1 VRGACR
7 HHAAVIRN
15 ACIHLNGEQPL
26 LADLFDLPA
35 TSDLALRCTNL
46 RTMNGKRP
54 VFADDSASVF
64 YFPYLH
70 IRFVEIPP
78 SAMAGGDRG
87 APMDEFIPT
96 QIGDGRVPDDP
107 ELDVELEIDEDF
119 LRRVREA

>member
-1 VRGACR
+1 M
-7 HHAAVIRN
+7 IRN

-26 LADLFDLPA
+26 LADLFELPA

-46 RTMNGKRP
+46 RAMNGKRP

-70 IRFVEIPP
+70 IRFIEIPP
-78 SAMAGGDRG
+78 GSMAGGDIDVPPG
-87 APMDEFIPT
+87 FEA
-96 QIGDGRVPDDP
+96 QLGDGTTEAEPG
-107 ELDVELEIDEDF
+107 LDVELEIDEDF